1 VPEEEATT
9 KNTKNTK
16 NFRGLFFVF
25 PFKILFVFFMSFVVA
40 SFSVAPYAL
49 ALAAILTAEPALA
62 QTAAPPV
69 HGKRATRLVIRNA
82 TIADG
87 NGTPASGPAD
97 VVVEGNRIASIVFL
111 DPVALRTGAARRPAA
126 GDAEIDATGKFL
138 LPGLI
143 NAHGHV
149 QEERGG
155 IPQPLQYELNIWLAS
170 GITTVREVG
179 ADNTQSIID
188 LRQRSARGEVASP
201 RIFVY
206 GRFGAPPTP
215 RNAVE
220 ARQRVRDLK
229 KMGVDGIKL
238 LGTDRD
244 IMTAMEDE
252 AHKVGLRIA
261 HHVGVEETN
270 AWDDIR
276 LGTTSIE
283 HWYGIPDAAIKDRVQ
298 NFPSSYNYRNEV
310 DRFRYAGH
318 LWREADSAKLTE
330 VLDSMIAARVAWVP
344 TLDIYEASRDLQRAR
359 TQPWFA
365 DYLHPTL
372 EQYFKP
378 DPANHG
384 SYFIGW
390 TSTDE
395 TFWKENYRIWENAL
409 REFERRG
416 GLIGAGDDAGF
427 IYQLYGFGL
436 IRELELHQ
444 EAGFHPIKII
454 QHVTGN
460 NAKILGEESRLGRVK
475 VGYLADL
482 IVVNGNP
489 LENLKVLYPT
499 GVEEMRDGKEVHTG
513 GVEWTIKDGIPYNGP
528 RLMAEVREMVRQ
540 ARAAKR

>member
-1 VPEEEATT
+1 M
-9 KNTKNTK
+9 
-16 NFRGLFFVF
+16 FSHS
-25 PFKILFVFFMSFVVA
+25 KIFVFFVSFVVA

-49 ALAAILTAEPALA
+49 ALAAMLAAEPALA
-62 QTAAPPV
+62 QSGAAPV

-97 VVVEGNRIASIVFL
+97 VVVEGNRITSIVFL
-111 DPVALRTGAARRPAA
+111 DPVAVRAGAARRPAA

-188 LRQRSARGEVASP
+188 LRERSARGEVASP

-215 RNAVE
+215 KSVAE

-238 LGTDRD
+238 VGTDRD

-252 AHKVGLRIA
+252 AHKIGMRVA

-318 LWREADSAKLTE
+318 LWREADSAKLIE

-378 DPANHG
+378 DPSNHG

-427 IYQLYGFGL
+427 IYQMYGFGL

-454 QHVTGN
+454 QHATGN

-499 GVEEMRDGKEVHTG
+499 GVEEMRDGKAVHTG

-528 RLMAEVREMVRQ
+528 RLMAEVKEMVRQ
-540 ARAAKR
+540 ARAAAR